1 MKLPYFELQRNF
13 APSVVVTCFFVSE
26 AARNTFWQVALLI
39 NLIISGCPID
49 VSQACDHDGDETD
62 GLRLNAAA
70 VASEGNN
77 DEVNMFCLQ
86 KWKNC

>member
-1 MKLPYFELQRNF
+1 MG
-13 APSVVVTCFFVSE
+13 
-26 AARNTFWQVALLI
+26 ALLI

-70 VASEGNN
+70 AAVVSSQCNN
-77 DEVNMFCLQ
+77 DDEVNMLSLHVLMS
-86 KWKNC
+86 